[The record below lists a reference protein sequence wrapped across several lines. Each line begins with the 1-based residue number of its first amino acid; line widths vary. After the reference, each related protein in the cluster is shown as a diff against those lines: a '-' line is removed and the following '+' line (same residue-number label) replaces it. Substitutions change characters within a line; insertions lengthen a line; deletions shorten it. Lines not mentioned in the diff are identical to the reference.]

1 MNTRRVIVGLCLS
14 LLPLSAI
21 ADGILIAQNDVPS
34 LFHIAK
40 SENKNQVHFAAK
52 LDERCRFVHDDE
64 PVLAYWRDREVSA
77 TATSELT
84 MFEEPAYGLGEI
96 ERLDDGRARVALR
109 ALPGRP
115 IDLEVYRTG
124 DGHCAGR
131 AFAVVG
137 GERARLR
144 EVFVQLDGWSIEYVV
159 VQAQRVRD
167 GVLIEERLQP

>member
-1 MNTRRVIVGLCLS
+1 MS
-14 LLPLSAI
+14 LLPAASL
-21 ADGILIAQNDVPS
+21 ADEVLIAANDVPS

-52 LDERCRFVHDDE
+52 LDARCQFVHDDE

-96 ERLDDGRARVALR
+96 ERIDDGRARVALR

-115 IDLEVYRTG
+115 IELEVYRTG
-124 DGHCAGR
+124 DGRCAGR
-131 AFAVVG
+131 AIAVVG

>member
-1 MNTRRVIVGLCLS
+1 MRRVIAGFCLS
-14 LLPLSAI
+14 LLPVTAL
-21 ADGILIAQNDVPS
+21 ADGILIANNDVPS

-40 SENKNQVHFAAK
+40 SENKNQVHFAAR
-52 LDERCRFVHDDE
+52 LDARCRFVHDDE

-115 IDLEVYRTG
+115 IDLEVYRSG
-124 DGHCAGR
+124 DGRCTGR
-131 AFAVVG
+131 AYAVVG

-144 EVFVQLDGWSIEYVV
+144 EVFVKLDGWSVEYVV
-159 VQAQRVRD
+159 VQAHRVRD
-167 GVLIEERLQP
+167 GVLVEERLQP